1 MQAMTVTMI
10 LFILYL
16 FVIASSYWLRSI
28 NLSHLKRHGS
38 EVPSG
43 FEGTIDTGILAKTTA
58 YTLEKSRVG
67 LVESVV
73 DNILLLVF
81 LFGGMLSL
89 YDRWIGSLS
98 GSFVVSG
105 LLFFLFLTLAQ
116 TLFEIPFSLYNTFR
130 IENRYGFNTMTKQ
143 LWLAD
148 LLKSTAITILLLSLL
163 VSGALS
169 LIRWSPGFWWLWVW
183 GFFAA
188 VIIFLMYI
196 APYVIEP
203 LFFKFSPVKEEG
215 LEEEIRT
222 MMEKAGV
229 KVSRVMQVDASRR
242 SRHSNAYFPGIG
254 RVKRIVLFDTLLTQM
269 NHQEILAI
277 LAHELGHWKK
287 GHIRKRIILTEA
299 GGLLVSYLAFRL
311 LQWGGLP
318 GLIGLTQSS
327 FPAQMVILMFL
338 GSLVAFPFT
347 PLSSWLSRRHE
358 WQADQFAC
366 ELSGAPD
373 ALATALIKLSGEN
386 LANLHPHPLY
396 AKFYYS
402 HPPVVERVQRLWQYV
417 KNETHHKD
425 QEKA

>member
-1 MQAMTVTMI
+1 MLTMTVTVI
-10 LFILYL
+10 LFVLYL

-28 NLSHLKRHGS
+28 NLNHLKRHGA

-43 FEGTIDTGILAKTTA
+43 FEGTIDTEILARTTA
-58 YTLEKSRVG
+58 YTLEQSRVG
-67 LVESVV
+67 LMESVV

-81 LFGGMLSL
+81 IFGGLLGL
-89 YDRWIGSLS
+89 YDQWISSLS
-98 GSFVVSG
+98 SSFVISG

-116 TLFEIPFSLYNTFR
+116 TLLDIPFSLYHTFR
-130 IENRYGFNTMTKQ
+130 IENRYGFNTMTKR

-148 LLKSTAITILLLSLL
+148 LLKSTAIAMLLLSLL
-163 VSGALS
+163 VSGALT
-169 LIRWSPGFWWLWVW
+169 LIRWSLGFWWLWVW

-188 VIIFLMYI
+188 VTIFLMYI

-215 LEEEIRT
+215 LEEEIRV

-229 KVSRVMQVDASRR
+229 KVSLVMQVDASRR
-242 SRHSNAYFPGIG
+242 SRHSNAYFTGIG

-269 NHQEILAI
+269 NHREILAI

-287 GHIRKRIILTEA
+287 GHILKRLILTEA
-299 GGLLVSYLAFRL
+299 GGLLASYLAFRL
-311 LQWGGLP
+311 LQWSGLP

-327 FPAQMVILMFL
+327 FPAQLVILMFL
-338 GSLVAFPFT
+338 GSLIAFPFT

-366 ELSGAPD
+366 ELSGTPD

-386 LANLHPHPLY
+386 LANLHPHPIY

-402 HPPVVERVQRLWQYV
+402 HPPVVKRVKRLRQHV
-417 KNETHHKD
+417 KNETP
-425 QEKA
+425 